1 VQPRSGSKFIN
12 SDLYEEGV
20 KVGFVKDDTSCTT
33 KAYVKCCY
41 YLPITCIGV
50 MLFYFLYLCL
60 YNRPLCLALLT
71 VYMIHHSYCYLF
83 HVTLFSWVGQKR
95 MRKAE
100 LVNYR
105 ELYDE
110 RLEQMAREGKELGPD
125 ELAWEDVVHFV
136 ILPNYKEDIDI
147 LREAIDTLA
156 ISTIAREQMGIVL
169 AMEARESGSREKAE
183 ELLEEYSPRFKWAMA
198 AYHPKGL
205 PNEMPGKAS
214 NTRWAAQ
221 RLWEFIE
228 DPSSG
233 IDEHKV
239 NEFVAAK
246 PGQQSVTYLTTR
258 SIVVLEKKKKK

>member
-1 VQPRSGSKFIN
+1 MQQKARGGKPSGASSSDADAATGTLVAMPSTGQVLLPAAPPLLLAAEYDASNADAGGGSDSARQQPNPAASHPPTVMVAKEAVSLARLARFFDSVDADSAGAVPFQAIEDAVKGVDATAADGSGGGQ
-12 SDLYEEGV
+12 LAPRGV
-20 KVGFVKDDTSCTT
+20 VLLGL
-33 KAYVKCCY
+33 KA
-41 YLPITCIGV
+41 P
-50 MLFYFLYLCL
+50 
-60 YNRPLCLALLT
+60 
-71 VYMIHHSYCYLF
+71 
-83 HVTLFSWVGQKR
+83 
-95 MRKAE
+95 
-100 LVNYR
+100 
-105 ELYDE
+105 
-110 RLEQMAREGKELGPD
+110 
-125 ELAWEDVVHFV
+125 
-136 ILPNYKEDIDI
+136 
-147 LREAIDTLA
+147 REAIDTLA

-258 SIVVLEKKKKK
+258 SIVVLKKKKKK